1 MPFAKSK
8 DIKDHVNAYIKAH
21 ASAFKNTHV
30 IDLPAGSGVTSDTLK
45 NVGAKVTAFD
55 LFLEFFK
62 TEGISCSYAD
72 IMDKIPLKN
81 NIADWIICQE
91 GIEHFENQFHAL
103 KEFNR
108 ILKLNGKLI
117 VTTPNYSNLRSKF
130 SYLISESEYFSKYMP
145 PNEIDSI
152 WMTKKGDKR
161 IYFGHIFL
169 IGIQHLRCLA
179 ALSGFKI
186 KNVYRVR
193 TNKTSVW
200 LLPLFYVFIYL
211 FNWLV
216 YKKSIR
222 KTSNA
227 EAVKI
232 YNEIFRLNTNIS
244 ILTDSHL
251 FVELEKTCQLEEISA
266 KLQGKL
272 ADFNTLT

>member
-1 MPFAKSK
+1 MPFTTSK
-8 DIKDHVNAYIKAH
+8 DIKDHVNAFIKAN
-21 ASAFKNTHV
+21 SADFNQKYV
-30 IDLPAGSGVTSDTLK
+30 IDIPAGTGITSQTLK
-45 NVGAKVTAFD
+45 DVGAKVLAFD
-55 LFLEFFK
+55 LFPEFFK
-62 TEGISCSYAD
+62 TDGISCSYAD
-72 IMDKIPLKN
+72 IMDKIPIAN
-81 NIADWIICQE
+81 NIADWVICQE

-130 SYLISESEYFSKYMP
+130 SYLISESEYFSKFMP

-200 LLPLFYVFIYL
+200 LLPIFYPFIYL

-216 YKKSIR
+216 YKKSIL

-232 YNEIFRLNTNIS
+232 YNEIFRLNTHIS

-251 FVELEKTCQLEEISA
+251 FVELEKTCQLEDVSSQ
-266 KLQGKL
+266 LHGKIKN
-272 ADFNTLT
+272 FNALT

>member
-1 MPFAKSK
+1 MPFAHSK
-8 DIKDHVNAYIKAH
+8 DIKDHVNAFIKLNAKE
-21 ASAFKNTHV
+21 FKNKQV
-30 IDLPAGSGVTSDTLK
+30 IDLPAGTGITSKTLK
-45 NVGAKVTAFD
+45 DVDANVIAYD
-55 LFLEFFK
+55 LFPEFFK

-72 IMDKIPLKN
+72 IMDKIPQEN
-81 NIADWIICQE
+81 NTADWIICQE

-108 ILKLNGKLI
+108 LLKLNGKLV

-130 SYLISESEYFSKYMP
+130 SYLISESEYFSKFMS

-152 WMTKKGDKR
+152 WLTQKGDER

-186 KNVYRVR
+186 NKIYRVR

-200 LLPLFYVFIYL
+200 LLPIFYPFIYL

-216 YKKSIR
+216 YKKAL
-222 KTSNA
+222 KKAANK
-227 EAVKI
+227 EAKKI
-232 YNEIFRLNTNIS
+232 YHEIFKLNTSIS

-251 FVELEKTCQLEEISA
+251 FVELEKVCQIDEVS
-266 KLQGKL
+266 LQLKGKL
-272 ADFNTLT
+272 PDFNVLT

>member
-8 DIKDHVNAYIKAH
+8 DIKDHVNAFIKAH

-30 IDLPAGSGVTSDTLK
+30 IDLPAGSGITSDTLK

-55 LFLEFFK
+55 LFPEFFK

-72 IMDKIPLKN
+72 IMNKIPLEN

-130 SYLISESEYFSKYMP
+130 SYLISESEYFSKFMP

-200 LLPLFYVFIYL
+200 LLPLFYTFIYL